1 MVPRIKT
8 IQNHSPLTIGANVV
22 GNLVAANNVQRCSRS
37 KHLAKKHC
45 LNFAKDETVM
55 LHDRLAAHR
64 QHSPHERVVA
74 LIFDWATWRNPW
86 DSASAKK
93 DTDSQPI
100 AGRRTVI
107 ERKHSN
113 RQTVLASDP
122 PTYLLFLFTPLLT
135 YPTPFPHFAPPVLPI
150 SLPTHLPNP
159 THLPTHLPTYL
170 PTLSPPTHPPPY
182 PPQHPPAS
190 PTHPVWNI
198 DFSIFSKMFD
208 IRVELDYC
216 KWCFRRFFWLNLVAA
231 DDTMRGFSGS
241 WTWRLCGRAFRRAS
255 NSPQGKN
262 D

>member
-1 MVPRIKT
+1 MPRIKT

-159 THLPTHLPTYL
+159 THLPTYL

-190 PTHPVWNI
+190 PTHPV
-198 DFSIFSKMFD
+198 
-208 IRVELDYC
+208 
-216 KWCFRRFFWLNLVAA
+216 
-231 DDTMRGFSGS
+231 
-241 WTWRLCGRAFRRAS
+241 
-255 NSPQGKN
+255 
-262 D
+262 